1 MTLSPLVVLLALALI
16 GLVAWKLVIMHGVL
30 FAPGQS
36 TIQMLTNNQEWS
48 KRLMGHVIAVFVF
61 LAVSGGI
68 GAFAYFISRRSDQML
83 AIGMAIPLLLGCGIF
98 SFQLYRFYSPSKPMA
113 TPPTVA
119 TAPSNARPT
128 PTPSTSPP
136 SPPPTRPAPSPSP
149 TSPTGPVT
157 PISPAP
163 TRPPPPSPFVP
174 NANRPPTPVH
184 APASA
189 RYVDVVAFIRETDP
203 AAADVLEPLVTE
215 VDAQIADVLKQL
227 DAVKESL
234 VMKRRPT
241 AKQLDERIA
250 SANAASAAAR
260 ALGMRTLRLSS
271 EAMDLLRQNNAS
283 TSSAGMIA
291 TYPRGGMRKAAA
303 DRIADYLDA
312 VADQAKVLKENPSG
326 WVLKPGGVIEIK
338 DNTLRSKLHIP
349 NFKMET
355 FESREQDARDSLQ
368 GNL

>member
-1 MTLSPLVVLLALALI
+1 M
-16 GLVAWKLVIMHGVL
+16 
-30 FAPGQS
+30 
-36 TIQMLTNNQEWS
+36 
-48 KRLMGHVIAVFVF
+48 
-61 LAVSGGI
+61 
-68 GAFAYFISRRSDQML
+68 
-83 AIGMAIPLLLGCGIF
+83 
-98 SFQLYRFYSPSKPMA
+98 
-113 TPPTVA
+113 
-119 TAPSNARPT
+119 
-128 PTPSTSPP
+128 
-136 SPPPTRPAPSPSP
+136 
-149 TSPTGPVT
+149 
-157 PISPAP
+157 
-163 TRPPPPSPFVP
+163 
-174 NANRPPTPVH
+174 
-184 APASA
+184 
-189 RYVDVVAFIRETDP
+189 
-203 AAADVLEPLVTE
+203 TE